1 MEQELQAMWDWA
13 AGHIPL
19 QAAAITVGH
28 VTQLN
33 LARTPE
39 IPLLG
44 AARHV
49 QSDLCAHRLPGAT
62 QC

>member
-33 LARTPE
+33 LARTPVE

-44 AARHV
+44 AARH
-49 QSDLCAHRLPGAT
+49 AI
-62 QC
+62 